1 MATRLFIALYL
12 DADVSK
18 KIAEAIRAEGFDA
31 IAAVE
36 LGQTKLS
43 DEEHLEFAQSPQRA
57 ILTHNHDDFAR
68 LFDQYWR
75 TGKDHY
81 GIIVS
86 EQLPIGI
93 ILKRLLQML
102 DTISAEEMKNSF
114 RNLGEFK

>member
-31 IAAVE
+31 ISAAE
-36 LGQTKLS
+36 LGQTKFS
-43 DEEHLEFAQSPQRA
+43 DEEHLEYARSQQRA

-75 TGKDHY
+75 AGKEYY

-86 EQLPIGI
+86 EQLPIGV
-93 ILKRLLQML
+93 ILTRLLQML
-102 DTISAEEMKNSF
+102 DTISADEIKNSF